1 MELKAGQKNMA
12 NEPMY
17 KKIYEDLLDG
27 IKVGTYPPGGR
38 LPSEKELIDMYQ
50 VSRITVKRHWRFWH
64 IAAVSFVSPE
74 KVLLSYLRAIWKRH
88 CRMKIL

>member
-27 IKVGTYPPGGR
+27 IKVGT
-38 LPSEKELIDMYQ
+38 
-50 VSRITVKRHWRFWH
+50 
-64 IAAVSFVSPE
+64 AVSFVSPE

>member
-27 IKVGTYPPGGR
+27 IKVGTYPPGADCLPKKNLSICIR
-38 LPSEKELIDMYQ
+38 L
-50 VSRITVKRHWRFWH
+50 
-64 IAAVSFVSPE
+64 AG
-74 KVLLSYLRAIWKRH
+74 
-88 CRMKIL
+88 